1 MADFPTD
8 GGALARQ
15 PSQTGLVG
23 PDESANLGDILL
35 RVLDQGIVIVG
46 DIQINLLDIE
56 LLTIKLRLL
65 IASVDTARDMGINW
79 WESDPTL
86 KAAEPDDDDR
96 ALAERVAQ
104 IERRL
109 QAGEETEA
117 DG

>member
-1 MADFPTD
+1 MVDFPSD
-8 GGALARQ
+8 GGALAPQ
-15 PSQTGLVG
+15 PAQTALAG
-23 PDESANLGDILL
+23 PGESGNLGDILL

-65 IASVDTARDMGINW
+65 VASVDTARDMGINW

-86 KAAEPDDDDR
+86 SAGEPGADDDSR
-96 ALAERVAQ
+96 ALAKRVAEL
-104 IERRL
+104 ERRL
-109 QAGEETEA
+109 QAGSDD